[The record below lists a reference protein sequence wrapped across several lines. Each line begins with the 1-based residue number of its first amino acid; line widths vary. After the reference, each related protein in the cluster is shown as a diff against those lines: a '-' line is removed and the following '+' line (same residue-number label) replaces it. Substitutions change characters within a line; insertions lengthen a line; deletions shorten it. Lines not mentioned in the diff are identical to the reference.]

1 MFHRKY
7 PNKKISE
14 SGLRRLYLS
23 NGIRQKQIKAEKRL
37 SNRTISTFEFQKQ
50 EILKK
55 LREAKQNGIPVLF
68 CDEIAFTKRSLLMK
82 TWSPRNVYFRLDQS
96 EIYSGFRTAI
106 VAVSPDGG
114 LVHWT
119 AEEKVTCIKN
129 FTPFIQTLSQRMDG
143 RPFCLFLDQ
152 LSVHK
157 SAEVMSLYESHRI
170 TPIFNIGGCPDY
182 NCIETVFAHCK
193 AKFKRRRLHALVN
206 ESEFDLMEEIEKAL
220 DIITPELVR
229 RCFSRSYALLIN
241 A

>member
-1 MFHRKY
+1 MGDRVILFHRKY

-14 SGLRRLYLS
+14 SDLRRLYLS

-129 FTPFIQTLSQRMDG
+129 FMPFIQTLIQRMDG

-182 NCIETVFAHCK
+182 NCIETVFAHC
-193 AKFKRRRLHALVN
+193 L
-206 ESEFDLMEEIEKAL
+206 S
-220 DIITPELVR
+220 
-229 RCFSRSYALLIN
+229 LIHI
-241 A
+241 